1 MKFAKVLVVF
11 ASAVCIGTGAVA
23 QIWPAKPVQ
32 IVVPYS
38 TGGMVDTIARILAP
52 TLSDAWGQAVVVENE
67 VGGGGA
73 LGTEKVAKS
82 APDGHTLLLTSNA
95 QVISPA
101 LRAYLPYDPL
111 RDFVPIAPLIRQAYV
126 LVVGKAAGITS
137 VAELVAQ
144 AKAKPGAFKFT
155 SAGIGTGTHLM
166 AEKFNLEAGLK
177 MVHVPT
183 SGGADSH
190 EAVISGR
197 MAYWFAPITSA
208 LPLIREGRLLALGVS
223 GARRMGAIPEVP
235 TVAEAGIKDFDAT
248 LWFGVWAPV
257 GTPAVAVYRI
267 ALDLAHALA
276 EPDVRER
283 LAKLSA
289 ETMRM
294 MPAEFAA
301 FVRDEARSA
310 QHIVKVAGI
319 PRQ

>member
-11 ASAVCIGTGAVA
+11 ASLVCVATGALA
-23 QIWPAKPVQ
+23 QTWPAKPVH
-32 IVVPYS
+32 IVVPYGA
-38 TGGMVDTIARILAP
+38 GGVVDTIARILAP
-52 TLSDAWGQAVVVENE
+52 TLSDAWGQSVLVENE
-67 VGGGGA
+67 VGGGGS

-126 LVVGKAAGITS
+126 LVVGKAAGVKS
-137 VAELVAQ
+137 VAELVAA

-166 AEKFNLEAGLK
+166 AEKFNLDAGLK

-183 SGGADSH
+183 SGGADSYD
-190 EAVISGR
+190 AVIAGS

-223 GARRMGAIPEVP
+223 SARRMGLLPEVP
-235 TVAEAGIKDFDAT
+235 TVAEAGIKGFDAT

-257 GTPAVAVYRI
+257 GTPPAAVHRI

-276 EPDVRER
+276 EPEVRER
-283 LAKLSA
+283 LARLSA
-289 ETMRM
+289 ETMSM

-301 FVRDEARSA
+301 FVRDEAQSA
-310 QHIVKVAGI
+310 QRIVKVAGI
-319 PRQ
+319 QRK